1 MNSKWIGL
9 GLTGILLV
17 SGCGQPAVKPV
28 VKPKQTGTEQTKKRQ
43 ATDEAYIEQELKR
56 ADGMAAQYDY
66 GRAIRIVDRL
76 KTAEAKQKRAEYVAK
91 QAKLIPI
98 KAGTAVPHLF
108 FHSLIAEPKRAFDGD
123 RKEQGYD
130 DYMVTL
136 GEFKRI
142 LSGLY
147 KRNYVLVRPTDL
159 AMWKDGQMTETALA
173 FPKGKHPLVL
183 SQDDVNY
190 YEYMTGDG
198 FATTLREHN
207 GQITNTMTGKAD
219 GAYDLVPVVDQF
231 VAQHPDFSYRGA
243 KGVLGITGYNGVLG
257 YRSSCAQYG
266 KSAKVERARQ
276 AAKATATALKKDGW
290 QFASHTYG
298 HISVGKVSLATIQAD
313 TNRYN
318 RDVMPL
324 IGSTRQLIYP
334 YGSDIQDWHGYSGDK
349 YRYLTQKGFRY
360 FYNVD
365 ASQHAWKQAG
375 KDYYRQA
382 RINVDGIRL
391 RQAIAG
397 KTNVLDSFFDAK
409 TVFDPMRPVL
419 KK

>member
-1 MNSKWIGL
+1 MNKKWMGVSL
-9 GLTGILLV
+9 AGIVLI
-17 SGCGQPAVKPV
+17 SGCGQQSVGSETKT
-28 VKPKQTGTEQTKKRQ
+28 KQVEHQ
-43 ATDEAYIEQELKR
+43 AADPSYIRQELKR
-56 ADGMAAQYDY
+56 ADFIASQYDY
-66 GRAIRIVDRL
+66 VRAIRIVDRL
-76 KTAEAKQKRAEYVAK
+76 KTTEAKQKRKEYAAK
-91 QAKLIPI
+91 QANLGTI
-98 KAGTAVPHLF
+98 KAGTSVPHLF

-123 RKEQGYD
+123 RKQQGYD
-130 DYMVTL
+130 DYMVTQ
-136 GEFKRI
+136 GEFEWI
-142 LSGLY
+142 LTALY
-147 KRNYVLVRPTDL
+147 QRNYVLVRPINL
-159 AMWKDGQMTETALA
+159 ATWKDGRMTEKGLP
-173 FPKGKHPLVL
+173 FPKGKKPLVL

-190 YEYMTGDG
+190 YEYMIGDG
-198 FATTLREHN
+198 FATTLKVKN
-207 GQITNTMTGKAD
+207 GRITNSMTGKPD
-219 GAYDLVPVVDQF
+219 GAYDLVPLVDAF
-231 VAQHPDFSYRGA
+231 VNRHPDFSYHGA
-243 KGVLGITGYNGVLG
+243 KGLLGITGYNGVLG
-257 YRSSCAQYG
+257 YRSSYAQYG
-266 KSAKVERARQ
+266 QSAKVEQARQ
-276 AAKATATALKKDGW
+276 QAKATATVLKKDGW

-313 TNRYN
+313 TDRYN

-375 KDYYRQA
+375 KDYYRQT

>member
-1 MNSKWIGL
+1 MNGKWIGISL
-9 GLTGILLV
+9 AGMVLV
-17 SGCGQPAVKPV
+17 SGCGQHALKPTING
-28 VKPKQTGTEQTKKRQ
+28 QQSDTEQTQKRQ
-43 ATDEAYIEQELKR
+43 ATDAAYIEQELKR
-56 ADGMAAQYDY
+56 ADRIAAQYDY
-66 GRAIRIVDRL
+66 GRAIRIVNRL
-76 KTAEAKQKRAEYVAK
+76 KTAEAKRKQGEYVAK
-91 QAKLIPI
+91 QADLRTI

-108 FHSLIAEPKRAFDGD
+108 FHSLIAEPKHAFDGD
-123 RKEQGYD
+123 RKQQGYD

-142 LSGLY
+142 LSALY
-147 KRNYVLVRPTDL
+147 ERNYVLVRPTDL
-159 AMWKDGQMTETALA
+159 ATWKDGRMTETALA
-173 FPKGKHPLVL
+173 FPKGKKPLVL

-198 FATTLREHN
+198 FATTLKVKN
-207 GQITNTMTGKAD
+207 GQITNTMTGKQD
-219 GAYDLVPVVDQF
+219 GAYDLVPIVDRF

-257 YRSSCAQYG
+257 YRSSYAQYG
-266 KSAKVERARQ
+266 TSTKVDRARQ
-276 AAKATATALKKDGW
+276 QAKATATALKQDGW

-298 HISVGKVSLATIQAD
+298 HIAVGKVSLATIQAD
-313 TNRYN
+313 TARYK
-318 RDVMPL
+318 RDVAPL

-334 YGSDIQDWHGYSGDK
+334 FGSDIQNWHGYSGAK
-349 YRYLTQKGFRY
+349 YRYLTQQGFRY

-391 RQAIAG
+391 RQALAG

-409 TVFDPMRPVL
+409 TVFDPMRPVV